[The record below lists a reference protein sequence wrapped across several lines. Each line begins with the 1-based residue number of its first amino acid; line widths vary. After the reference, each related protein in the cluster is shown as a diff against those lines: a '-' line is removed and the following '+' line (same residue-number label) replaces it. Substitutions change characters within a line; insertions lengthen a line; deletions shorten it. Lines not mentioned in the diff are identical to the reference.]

1 MAFLQLALP
10 GILRMGGD
18 TLHPLP
24 TVYAR
29 LTEGLVTRHRAW
41 TEFKD
46 ATLRR
51 ESDGSYLAGLY
62 RERSRLQ
69 AIAGANCLICIPE
82 GTGAL
87 RSGEIV
93 PLQLLKPR
101 PDDP

>member
-1 MAFLQLALP
+1 
-10 GILRMGGD
+10 LRMGGD
-18 TLHPLP
+18 TRHPLP

-29 LTEGLVTRHRAW
+29 LTEGLTSRHRAW

-51 ESDGSYLAGLY
+51 DAEGNYLAGLY

-82 GTGAL
+82 GTEGL
-87 RSGEIV
+87 QNGEIV
-93 PLQLLKPR
+93 PVQLLKPR
-101 PDDP
+101 PDDL